1 MYIFFLREV
10 HLYSLSPGCSYIYF
24 LFRANALRT
33 RKVDVYFLSRVHAL
47 SRANALRTRKV
58 DVYFLSRVHALSRAN
73 ALRTSIYT
81 LFYLPSLLPSR

>member
-1 MYIFFLREV
+1 MYISFLREV
-10 HLYSLSPGCSYIYF
+10 HLNSLSPGCSYIYF
-24 LFRANALRT
+24 
-33 RKVDVYFLSRVHAL
+33 L